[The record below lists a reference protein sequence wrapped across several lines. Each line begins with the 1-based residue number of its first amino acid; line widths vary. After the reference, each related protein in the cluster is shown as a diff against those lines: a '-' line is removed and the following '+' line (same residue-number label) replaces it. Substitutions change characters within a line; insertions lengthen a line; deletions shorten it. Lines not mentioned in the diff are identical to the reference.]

1 MLNVDDII
9 SPEIYYQNGET
20 STISIKEMPY
30 FSMKQYDLSD
40 EKSYAKYIKD
50 LESMVRRSFELT
62 TLISFLKD
70 DCAMCEDPF
79 MDNVSSQDTKIK
91 IEMHHSPLTLY
102 DICTAVVRKRQDK
115 DESLDL
121 PSVAEEVAYLHYIGW
136 VGLVPLSKTTHEMVH
151 NNYLFIPTDIVA
163 GNYNAFINAYYN
175 YIAPEVLD
183 AVNAAE
189 EATLQNKIAQEQMG
203 YFNIHQMYINVNGD
217 NGLEQIPQ
225 YTDTIK
231 GRINEIKNGKKIMC
245 EIIREVNY

>member
-40 EKSYAKYIKD
+40 EKSYAKYIRD
-50 LESMVRRSFELT
+50 LESMVRRSYEVT
-62 TLISFLKD
+62 KLISFLKD

-121 PSVAEEVAYLHYIGW
+121 PSVAEEVAYLHYID
-136 VGLVPLSKTTHEMVH
+136 S
-151 NNYLFIPTDIVA
+151 
-163 GNYNAFINAYYN
+163 
-175 YIAPEVLD
+175 
-183 AVNAAE
+183 
-189 EATLQNKIAQEQMG
+189 
-203 YFNIHQMYINVNGD
+203 
-217 NGLEQIPQ
+217 
-225 YTDTIK
+225 
-231 GRINEIKNGKKIMC
+231 GR
-245 EIIREVNY
+245 